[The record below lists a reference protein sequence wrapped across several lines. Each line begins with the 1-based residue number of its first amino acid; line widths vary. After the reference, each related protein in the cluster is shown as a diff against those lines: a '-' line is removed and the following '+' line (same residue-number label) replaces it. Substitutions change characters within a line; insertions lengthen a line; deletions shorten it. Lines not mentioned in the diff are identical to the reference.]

1 MSLLKLADDL
11 MVSIGEEVMVIREK
25 KYRGQINK
33 NILELATAGS
43 PMVRGGRFEDR
54 GYGYGIGKPSTY
66 GFKFVKA
73 RVFKSKFVQGENFK
87 TYWGPSD
94 FGEMR
99 RWPDRL
105 GQSKILTRRSWNIW
119 KKKAP
124 TPIPR
129 MMMGRSPRAMMI
141 TKPILK

>member
-33 NILELATAGS
+33 NILELETAGS

-66 GFKFVKA
+66 GFKFIKA

-105 GQSKILTRRSWNIW
+105 GQSKNYHQVIEDID
-119 KKKAP
+119 P
-124 TPIPR
+124 TPFPSFADSDSDSEDDD
-129 MMMGRSPRAMMI
+129 GAFPAGYDDY
-141 TKPILK
+141 